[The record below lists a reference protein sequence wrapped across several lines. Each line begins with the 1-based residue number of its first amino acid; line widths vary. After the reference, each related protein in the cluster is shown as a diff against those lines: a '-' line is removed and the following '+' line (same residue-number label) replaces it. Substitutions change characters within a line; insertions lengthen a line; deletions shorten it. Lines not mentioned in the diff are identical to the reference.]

1 MALCC
6 HKCIRQ
12 NGRRRGLQPYSE
24 SAIKIR
30 DRLPDT
36 VCLAFA
42 SGLPRRVSFAGYVQ
56 LPYQKRRQK
65 TPPFFQTVRP

>member
-30 DRLPDT
+30 DRLPDIA
-36 VCLAFA
+36 CLAFA
-42 SGLPRRVSFAGYVQ
+42 SGLPRGIPFAGYVNFRI
-56 LPYQKRRQK
+56 KK
-65 TPPFFQTVRP
+65 AAETPPFFQTVRP

>member
-36 VCLAFA
+36 ACLAFA
-42 SGLPRRVSFAGYVQ
+42 SGLPRG
-56 LPYQKRRQK
+56 
-65 TPPFFQTVRP
+65 VRLQVMYNFRIKKGG

>member
-36 VCLAFA
+36 ACLAFA
-42 SGLPRRVSFAGYVQ
+42 FGLPRGVSFAGYVQ
-56 LPYQKRRQK
+56 LPYQKGGRN
-65 TPPFFQTVRP
+65 TAFFQTVRP